1 MAVGPITLLPSGRL
15 GSEVA
20 TNRSDQ
26 PVFVDSDGH
35 PVCKH
40 GERAATIQAWL
51 NAERKDHAFARP
63 SSCDCENLDGLMT
76 TRDVPE
82 EDLPKIDTP
91 NLYKLLGLLG
101 HKEIKNNTRPQRF
114 ALTTHANAEIWV
126 QPTGTLVCKHG
137 NSKKMLAKIQKAE
150 PTSFRSKKMVMCNC
164 SLSVPRRVGTV
175 FSQPR
180 GARQNLARD

>member
-1 MAVGPITLLPSGRL
+1 MAFGPTTLLPSGRL
-15 GSEVA
+15 GCKVA

-51 NAERKDHAFARP
+51 NAERKSSDFVRP
-63 SSCDCENLDGLMT
+63 SSCDCQNLDGLMT
-76 TRDVPE
+76 SHNVPE
-82 EDLPKIDTP
+82 EDLPKIDAP

-101 HKEIKNNTRPQRF
+101 HKEAKNNTRPQRYV
-114 ALTTHANAEIWV
+114 LTTHAGSEIWV
-126 QPTGTLVCKHG
+126 QPAGTLVCKHG

-150 PTSFRSKKMVMCNC
+150 PTSFRSKHVVLCNC

-175 FSQPR
+175 FAQPR
-180 GARQNLARD
+180 GKRENLARD